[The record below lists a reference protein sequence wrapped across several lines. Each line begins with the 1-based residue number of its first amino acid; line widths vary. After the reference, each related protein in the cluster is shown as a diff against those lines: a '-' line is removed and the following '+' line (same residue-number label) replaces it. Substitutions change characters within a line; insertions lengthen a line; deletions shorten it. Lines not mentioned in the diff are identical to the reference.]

1 MQIDR
6 KIRLNNWYIL
16 VFTLFSILI
25 TFISFVFILERLGDI
40 LAIALLSTFSIL
52 GFAIILYL
60 FVTFKSVRIKNS
72 GLYISKKFYKWT
84 DLKSV
89 YYHPKRNS
97 IISFEFQLDRGSVL
111 FETNDNKKHTIVLS
125 LYKDYYILKFI
136 AIYFDQ
142 LKSNNGILINYL
154 NNIDTKEKYS
164 DLHNESFQIYN
175 PNLFKIPYF
184 GIIFFGF
191 VFVVVVRNYTDI
203 FLFIFLVLLI
213 FLTGFNYH
221 YFKLSDNY
229 LIVKNLIYFWKQKVF
244 RLDYVENV
252 NYGKSGDRA
261 IVSGLKIN
269 TKDLKQYFFASGLTK
284 KSKILL
290 LSRLNNKIGVK

>member
-6 KIRLNNWYIL
+6 KIRLNNWYIIVL
-16 VFTLFSILI
+16 TLFSILI
-25 TFISFVFILERLGDI
+25 ILVSIVSILDKFSDI
-40 LAIALLSTFSIL
+40 LAIVLLSIFSLI

-60 FVTFKSVRIKNS
+60 YFTYKSVRIKNT
-72 GLYISKKFYKWT
+72 GVFIAKEFYRWT

-97 IISFEFQLDRGSVL
+97 IISFDFQLDRGSVL

-184 GIIFFGF
+184 GINFFGF

-229 LIVKNLIYFWKQKVF
+229 LIVRNLIYFWKQKVF
-244 RLDYVENV
+244 RLDNVENV
-252 NYGKSGDRA
+252 N
-261 IVSGLKIN
+261 
-269 TKDLKQYFFASGLTK
+269 
-284 KSKILL
+284 
-290 LSRLNNKIGVK
+290 